1 MIDSL
6 KEWMRVSTPEEKD
19 FLAKAAGTTVGYLRQ
34 AAGGYREYS
43 MKAGL
48 AQRIEI
54 AAAALR
60 KENPAL
66 PELKQTDLC
75 SDCSACKYAH
85 PEE

>member
-6 KEWMRVSTPEEKD
+6 KEWMRVSTPEEKE
-19 FLAKAAGTTVGYLRQ
+19 FLASTSGTTVGYLRQ

-54 AAAALR
+54 AAHALR
-60 KENPAL
+60 LVNPAL

-75 SDCSACKYAH
+75 TDCSACKYAH

>member
-1 MIDSL
+1 MSDSL
-6 KEWMRVSTPEEKD
+6 KEWMRVSSTDEKEV
-19 FLAKAAGTTVGYLRQ
+19 LAIAAGTTVGYLRQ

-54 AAAALR
+54 AAAVLR

-75 SDCSACKYAH
+75 ADCSACKYAH
-85 PEE
+85 PED

>member
-1 MIDSL
+1 MRESSVDE
-6 KEWMRVSTPEEKD
+6 KEA
-19 FLAKAAGTTVGYLRQ
+19 LAIAAGTTVGYLRQ

-54 AAAALR
+54 AAGKLR
-60 KENPAL
+60 ERNPAL

-75 SDCSACKYAH
+75 ADCSACKYAH

>member
-1 MIDSL
+1 MSDTL
-6 KEWMRVSTPEEKD
+6 KEWMRISTPEEKEH
-19 FLAKAAGTTVGYLRQ
+19 LADTAGTTVGYLRQ
-34 AAGGYREYS
+34 AAGGYRDYS

-54 AAAALR
+54 AARALR
-60 KENPAL
+60 LFNPAL

-75 SDCSACKYAH
+75 ADCSACKYAH

>member
-1 MIDSL
+1 MRIARADE
-6 KEWMRVSTPEEKD
+6 KEA
-19 FLAKAAGTTVGYLRQ
+19 LAVAAGTTVGYLRQ
-34 AAGGYREYS
+34 AAGGYRDYS

-48 AQRIEI
+48 AQRIET
-54 AAAALR
+54 AATVLR

-75 SDCSACKYAH
+75 ADCSACKYAH